1 MQQEQSDLLQELYE
15 GYQGALRFVANKSGI
30 PYEEIDDIIQ
40 DTFCSYIRAY
50 GNKFSDWNDAQR
62 KSVLMRIL
70 KNRCTDYFRYI
81 GRYQSVSIDTG
92 NFGEEFQI
100 PDQCIAK
107 DVLEHVADREDL
119 RAIQDCIKE
128 MRPVWRDVAILHFV
142 EGRPI
147 PEVCEILNINAP
159 TCRMRISRIRKYLRE
174 QIGKT

>member
-1 MQQEQSDLLQELYE
+1 MQQEQNDLLQELYE
-15 GYQGALRFVANKSGI
+15 GYQGALRFVAHKSGI

-40 DTFCSYIRAY
+40 DTFYAYIRAY
-50 GNKFSDWNDAQR
+50 EDKFSEWNDAQR

-70 KNRCTDYFRYI
+70 KNRCTDYFRYK

-92 NFGEEFQI
+92 NFGEEMQI
-100 PDQCIAK
+100 PDQCVVR
-107 DVLEHVADREDL
+107 DVLEHVTDREDL

-142 EGRPI
+142 EGRPVAEI
-147 PEVCEILNINAP
+147 CEILKINAP